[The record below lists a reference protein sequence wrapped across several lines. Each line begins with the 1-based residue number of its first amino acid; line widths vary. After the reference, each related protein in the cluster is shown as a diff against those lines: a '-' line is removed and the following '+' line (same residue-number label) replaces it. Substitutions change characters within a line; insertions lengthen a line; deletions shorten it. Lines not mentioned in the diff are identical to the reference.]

1 MWYCRQWR
9 WLSRILSSI
18 TVGYWSVGHKNGN
31 LGKCEM
37 VHLGK
42 SNEGRTFTEKS
53 QILGKVVKQSDL
65 GVQVH
70 SLLTGVLQVDG

>member
-1 MWYCRQWR
+1 
-9 WLSRILSSI
+9 
-18 TVGYWSVGHKNGN
+18 
-31 LGKCEM
+31 M

-42 SNEGRTFTEKS
+42 SNEGRTFTEKG
-53 QILGKVVKQSDL
+53 QTLGKVVKQSDL